1 MEYTCS
7 GRVIMA
13 NEEYRKQ
20 SSTVSMPVWFLVTLC
35 LLVLGLTGCNAAD
48 DVQGSAGSTTA
59 DSAVMTIDGCNI
71 EPNARCKAAD
81 LSGANL
87 SGANLLEA
95 TLEKANLSGAN
106 LSGANLKDADLRHT
120 DLTAADLTDAD
131 LSGARLSYADVR
143 GANLADAD
151 LSGTILWMAN
161 LKDADVTGTKYNA
174 DTQWHEI
181 GGVPFDPVAAGA
193 VLVED

>member
-1 MEYTCS
+1 
-7 GRVIMA
+7 MA

-106 LSGANLKDADLRHT
+106 LSAANLKDADLRHT
-120 DLTAADLTDAD
+120 DLTAADLT
-131 LSGARLSYADVR
+131 
-143 GANLADAD
+143 DAD